1 MSVTFIY
8 GLERQ
13 ISETVFI
20 GYNGLYFLEYYFD
33 IINYMTILRLLLLIL
48 VLILAAFAGKKY
60 NTPEV
65 KQQVGELVAKIRQSI
80 ETVNKE
86 PTPREKQSALT
97 KNLETNL
104 SELEDILKIMEKNQ
118 SGSASTEQAETESHP
133 SGGIISQIFGGKEKE
148 KDPEER
154 ANNLIEESQ
163 RMLKELKSVN
173 SKIAIDTVAA
183 ASAAEKSN
191 PRSNPE
197 TGVCACKTCP

>member
-1 MSVTFIY
+1 
-8 GLERQ
+8 
-13 ISETVFI
+13 
-20 GYNGLYFLEYYFD
+20 
-33 IINYMTILRLLLLIL
+33 MTIFRLLFLIL
-48 VLILAAFAGKKY
+48 ALILAAFAGKKY

-65 KQQVGELVAKIRQSI
+65 KQQLGALTAKIRQSI

-97 KNLETNL
+97 KNLEINL

-118 SGSASTEQAETESHP
+118 SGTASTQQAETESHL
-133 SGGIISQIFGGKEKE
+133 SGGIISQIFGGKENN
-148 KDPEER
+148 PEER

-163 RMLKELKSVN
+163 RVLKELKSVN

-183 ASAAEKSN
+183 ASIAEKSN
-191 PRSNPE
+191 IGNNPE